1 MSIYTDILE
10 KYWGYKSFRPLQ
22 EEIITSVGEGRDTL
36 ALMPT
41 GGGKSITFQVP
52 ALATNGV
59 CVVITPLIAL
69 MKDQVE
75 NLRSHGIKA
84 YAIYTGMSTSEI
96 KIALENC
103 ANDPETKFLYC
114 SPERLGSQAFREHL
128 KRMHV
133 NLLAIDEAHCISQWG
148 YDFRP
153 HYLQI
158 ADIRKLIPDA
168 PVLAVT
174 ATATPQVVDDIQYRL
189 AFKQKN
195 VFRKS
200 FERANLTYMVR
211 QTEDKPQY
219 VLKIINS
226 IPGTGIVYARSR
238 NRTKEYADFLCQNG
252 ISADF
257 YHAGLSPDERDL
269 KQTQWK
275 LGTTR
280 VIVATNAFGMGI
292 DKPDVRFVIHVDL
305 PDTLEAYFQEAGRGG
320 RDEKRAYAVMLY
332 QNRDASKLSQRVG
345 HSYPDLQTVREVYN
359 KICDY
364 LQIPIEWG
372 KDRSFDFDLPDFI
385 QKFHVEPNIA
395 LGCLNILQ
403 QAGYLEFDADPK
415 SSSRIMF
422 IVGRDDLYNYQS
434 ANADEE
440 DFIRVLLRSYTGLF
454 SEYRPIDET
463 QLAKNMKK
471 ENIGRQQ
478 VYEFLKK
485 LAHDHI
491 IDYIPQKKLPQI
503 YFTEERL
510 LTEALY
516 FPPSVYLDRKKLF
529 VEKINAVVKYATAD
543 RCRVQ
548 MLLEYFGM
556 HDVRPCGTCDHCLRK
571 NFLDISNAQF
581 ETLLIDIR
589 QSLANGKKS
598 ITDLV
603 DSLNHNPD
611 TALRV
616 IRWMMDNKQLSQ
628 NADNLL
634 FLSE

>member
-1 MSIYTDILE
+1 MSVYTDILE

-345 HSYPDLQTVREVYN
+345 HNYPDLQTVREVYN

-589 QSLANGKKS
+589 QSLANGKKT

>member
-1 MSIYTDILE
+1 MSKYTDILE

-52 ALATNGV
+52 ALALSGV
-59 CVVITPLIAL
+59 CVVVTPLIAL

-84 YAIYTGMSTSEI
+84 YAIYTGMSSWEI

-103 ANDPETKFLYC
+103 ANDPDTKFLYC
-114 SPERLGSQAFREHL
+114 SPERLSSSAFRDHL
-128 KRMHV
+128 KRMQV

-158 ADIRKLIPDA
+158 AQIRKLIPDA

-174 ATATPQVVDDIQYRL
+174 ATATPLVVDDIQKQL
-189 AFKQKN
+189 DFKQKN

-200 FERANLTYMVR
+200 FERPNLTYMVR

-257 YHAGLSPDERDL
+257 YHAGLSPEERDL

-275 LGTTR
+275 LGNTR

-305 PDTLEAYFQEAGRGG
+305 PDSLEAYFQEAGRGG

-332 QNRDASKLSQRVG
+332 QNRDSSKLSQRVD
-345 HSYPDLQTVREVYN
+345 HNYPDLQTVREVYN
-359 KICDY
+359 KVCDY
-364 LQIPIEWG
+364 LQVPIEWG
-372 KDRSFDFDLPDFI
+372 KDRSFDFNLADFV

-395 LGCLNILQ
+395 LGSLSILQ

-415 SSSRIMF
+415 NSSRIMF
-422 IVGRDDLYNYQS
+422 IVDRDDLYNYQS
-434 ANADEE
+434 VNADEE

-454 SEYRPIDET
+454 SEYRPIDEA

-478 VYEFLKK
+478 IYEFLKK
-485 LAHDHI
+485 LAHDRI

-510 LTEALY
+510 ATEALY
-516 FPPSVYLDRKKLF
+516 FPPSIYLDRKKLF

-556 HDVRPCGTCDHCLRK
+556 SNVRPCGTCDHCLRK

-581 ETLLIDIR
+581 ETMLMDIR
-589 QSLANGKKS
+589 QSLADSKKT

-603 DSLNHNPD
+603 DGLNHNPD
-611 TALRV
+611 TLLRV

-634 FLSE
+634 FLNK